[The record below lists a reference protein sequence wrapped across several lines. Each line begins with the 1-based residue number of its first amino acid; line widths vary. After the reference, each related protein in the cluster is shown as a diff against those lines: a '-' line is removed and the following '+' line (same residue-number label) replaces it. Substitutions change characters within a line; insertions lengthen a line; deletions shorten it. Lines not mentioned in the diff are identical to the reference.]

1 LLRFAR
7 PFVRPFCAL
16 LLAGVAAA
24 AISGCAVNS
33 SQQSTME
40 QPDFS
45 GMGRADV
52 ESSMLGLAESY
63 EKRPRDKGT
72 IIYYAAAL
80 RAAGQAEQAT
90 SVLEAGIGV
99 HPQDVDIRLAY
110 AKALTA
116 AGRFEEALAVVDGA
130 IRPDVPDWNAMLVK
144 GAVLDQMG
152 RNAEARQVYE
162 QAQVIAPGE
171 PSLEANLGL
180 SYAMTNELASAESHL
195 RRAVQMP
202 GATSQIRQNLALV
215 LGLQGRLEES
225 RAIYAAELSPDQVEA
240 NLSYIRALL
249 TQQNRWEL
257 IEGDQG

>member
-1 LLRFAR
+1 MLLI
-7 PFVRPFCAL
+7 
-16 LLAGVAAA
+16 AGVVSA

-33 SQQSTME
+33 ATQSTME

-45 GMGRADV
+45 GMGRADA
-52 ESSMLGLAESY
+52 ESSLVGLGATY
-63 EKRPRDKGT
+63 EKNPKDKRT

-80 RAAGQAEQAT
+80 RAAGQAPQAT
-90 SVLEAGIGV
+90 AVLEAGITV

-110 AKALTA
+110 AKALSA
-116 AGRFEEALAVVDGA
+116 SGRFDQALTVLDDT
-130 IRPDVPDWNAMLVK
+130 IRPDVPDWNALLVK

-152 RNAEARQVYE
+152 RNGEARQVYA
-162 QAQVIAPGE
+162 QAQTIAPTE
-171 PSLEANLGL
+171 PSLEANIGL
-180 SYAMTNELASAESHL
+180 SYAMTNELTDAETHL

-215 LGLQGRLEES
+215 LGLQGRFDES

-249 TQQNRWEL
+249 TQQNRWEV
-257 IEGDQG
+257 IQGDQG